1 MEKLT
6 DKFGRVINYVRI
18 SVTDRCNFRCIY
30 CMPEKG
36 IDWKPMENLLTYED
50 IAFFLQVASKLGI
63 TKVKLTGGEP
73 LARRYIDNLISLIN
87 GIDGIEEISLTT
99 NGTMLPVYAE
109 NLKKAGLNRITVSLD
124 TLSDSSFR
132 KITRMGSIK
141 DVMQG
146 FDAIDRVGFQKTK
159 INTVVMRGVND
170 KEIVN
175 LIEFAHSRGYDI
187 RFIELMP
194 TELIPDWKRYFISIH
209 EIKNIIREKFDM
221 EVTGKKTNGPSV
233 YYKLK
238 SGYVGFITPLS
249 KAFCA
254 ACNRIRLSSEGEIIV
269 CLGHDIRINVKEA
282 IRRQNETTVEQLI
295 RYAVSVKPKEHS
307 MLSESIHST
316 MSAIGG

>member
-132 KITRMGSIK
+132 KITRMGNIK

-282 IRRQNETTVEQLI
+282 IRRKNKTTVEQLI